1 MTEGPDLAGRLAL
14 FQAVADSMPWAMFWK
29 DRDSRYLG
37 GNQAMAKL
45 CGLASPQDL
54 VGLADTDLWWR
65 DNAAEYRAD
74 DVDVIES
81 GEQRLY
87 VRLAFPDEKGG
98 TLWIDRHR
106 IPLRD
111 ASGAIVGVIG
121 WFEDVTAKKLAED
134 AEAQA
139 QLEATLEMATPLLP
153 VADGVLVMP
162 LIGKLDAQRAAQ
174 MTETLLAGVTQHRAH
189 TAILDVTGVR
199 RMDTVAIEALARAAA
214 GVRLLGAAAVV
225 TGVGTTVAQAIV
237 RLGVDFGQVT
247 VLGDLKAGVAHALA
261 SAPTRR
267 A

>member
-1 MTEGPDLAGRLAL
+1 MTQGPDLAGQLAL
-14 FQAVADSMPWAMFWK
+14 FQAVVDSMPWAIFWK

-45 CGLASPQDL
+45 SGLSAPTEL

-74 DVDVIES
+74 DLDVIES

-87 VRLAFPDEKGG
+87 VRLPFPGENGG
-98 TLWIDRHR
+98 TIWIDRHR

-111 ASGAIVGVIG
+111 PSGAIIGVIG
-121 WFEDVTAKKLAED
+121 WFEDVTTRKLAED

-199 RMDTVAIEALARAAA
+199 RMDATAIEALARAAA

-225 TGVGTTVAQAIV
+225 TGVGSTVAQAIV

-261 SAPTRR
+261 TAAKRR

>member
-1 MTEGPDLAGRLAL
+1 MTQGPDLEGRLAQ
-14 FQAVADSMPWAMFWK
+14 FQAMVDSLPWAIFWK

-45 CGLASPQDL
+45 SGFASPREL

-74 DVDVIES
+74 DLEVIES
-81 GEQRLY
+81 GQPKLH
-87 VRLAFPDEKGG
+87 VRLPFPGEDGG
-98 TLWIDRHR
+98 TVWIDRHR
-106 IPLRD
+106 VPLRD
-111 ASGAIVGVIG
+111 ASGAVVGVIG

-153 VADGVLVMP
+153 VAEGVLVMP

-174 MTETLLAGVTQHRAH
+174 MTETLLAGVALHRAH

-199 RMDTVAIEALARAAA
+199 RMDTTAIEALARAAA
-214 GVRLLGAAAVV
+214 AVRLLGAAAVV
-225 TGVGTTVAQAIV
+225 TGVGPVVAQAIV
-237 RLGVDFGQVT
+237 RLGVDLGQVT

-261 SAPTRR
+261 TAQQRR
-267 A
+267 G

>member
-1 MTEGPDLAGRLAL
+1 MTQGPDLAGQLAQL
-14 FQAVADSMPWAMFWK
+14 QAMVDSLPWPIFWK

-37 GNQAMAKL
+37 GNQAMAKMS
-45 CGLASPQDL
+45 GFASPREM
-54 VGLADTDLWWR
+54 VGLVDTDMWWR

-74 DVDVIES
+74 DLEVIES
-81 GEQRLY
+81 GQPKLH
-87 VRLAFPDEKGG
+87 VRLPFPGENGG
-98 TLWIDRHR
+98 TVWIERHR
-106 IPLRD
+106 VPLRD
-111 ASGAIVGVIG
+111 ASGAVVGVIG
-121 WFEDVTAKKLAED
+121 WFEDVTAKKQAED

-174 MTETLLAGVTQHRAH
+174 MTDTLLAGVALHRAH

-199 RMDTVAIEALARAAA
+199 RMDTTAIEALAKAAA

-225 TGVGTTVAQAIV
+225 TGVGPVVAQAIV
-237 RLGVDFGQVT
+237 RLGVDLGQVT

-261 SAPTRR
+261 QQRR
-267 A
+267 G

>member
-1 MTEGPDLAGRLAL
+1 MTQGLDLAGQLAQ
-14 FQAVADSMPWAMFWK
+14 FKAVVDSLPWAVFWK
-29 DRDSRYLG
+29 DLDSRYLG

-45 CGLASPQDL
+45 CGFASPDDL
-54 VGLADTDLWWR
+54 VGLSDTDLWWR
-65 DNAAEYRAD
+65 DDAASYRAD
-74 DVDVIES
+74 DLDVIQS
-81 GEQRLY
+81 GQQRLY
-87 VRLAFPDEKGG
+87 VRLPFPGEGG
-98 TLWIDRHR
+98 STIWIDRHR

-111 ASGAIVGVIG
+111 PSGAIAGVIG
-121 WFEDVTAKKLAED
+121 WFEDVTTRKNAED
-134 AEAQA
+134 AEAAA

-174 MTETLLAGVTQHRAH
+174 MSETLLTGVTQYRAH

-199 RMDTVAIEALARAAA
+199 RMDTTAIEALARAAA

-225 TGVGTTVAQAIV
+225 TGVGPTVAQAIV
-237 RLGVDFGQVT
+237 RLGVDFGQVV

-261 SAPTRR
+261 SAHKRR

>member
-1 MTEGPDLAGRLAL
+1 MTQGPDLARRLAL
-14 FQAVADSMPWAMFWK
+14 LQAMADSLPWAVFWK

-45 CGLASPQDL
+45 SGFATPEEL

-74 DVDVIES
+74 DLTVIES
-81 GEQRLY
+81 GQALMN
-87 VRLAFPDEKGG
+87 VRLAFPGENGG
-98 TLWIDRHR
+98 TVWIDRHR
-106 IPLRD
+106 VPLRD
-111 ASGAIVGVIG
+111 ASGAVIGVIG

-162 LIGKLDAQRAAQ
+162 LIGKLDAQRAMQ
-174 MTETLLAGVTQHRAH
+174 MTDTLLSGVTLHRAH

-199 RMDTVAIEALARAAA
+199 RMDTTAIEALARAAA

-225 TGVGTTVAQAIV
+225 TGVGPVVAQAIV
-237 RLGVDFGQVT
+237 RLGVDLGQVT

-261 SAPTRR
+261 SAPKRR
-267 A
+267 S